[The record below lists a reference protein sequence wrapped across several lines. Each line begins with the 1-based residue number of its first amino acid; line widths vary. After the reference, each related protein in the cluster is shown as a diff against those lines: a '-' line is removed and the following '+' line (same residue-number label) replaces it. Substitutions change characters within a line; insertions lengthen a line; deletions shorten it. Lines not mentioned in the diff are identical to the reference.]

1 MCNLKFEMRDKTEEF
16 VQFFKEGKGISY
28 SGDRNLADY
37 EIILEDLDITNSPS
51 NHSMAIGTIH
61 ILLKHIFRGFGPPS
75 PLCKHVFSTTN
86 KKMAFSDPLP
96 PYKC

>member
-61 ILLKHIFRGFGPPS
+61 ILLKHIFRGFGPP
-75 PLCKHVFSTTN
+75 PG
-86 KKMAFSDPLP
+86 P
-96 PYKC
+96 PYVSMF

>member
-61 ILLKHIFRGFGPPS
+61 ILLKHIFDFRTPS
-75 PLCKHVFSTTN
+75 PLQVLT
-86 KKMAFSDPLP
+86 
-96 PYKC
+96 

>member
-61 ILLKHIFRGFGPPS
+61 ILLKHIFRGFEFLFIFLNMK
-75 PLCKHVFSTTN
+75 PLSIECPNLTCITN
-86 KKMAFSDPLP
+86 QSQPE
-96 PYKC
+96 